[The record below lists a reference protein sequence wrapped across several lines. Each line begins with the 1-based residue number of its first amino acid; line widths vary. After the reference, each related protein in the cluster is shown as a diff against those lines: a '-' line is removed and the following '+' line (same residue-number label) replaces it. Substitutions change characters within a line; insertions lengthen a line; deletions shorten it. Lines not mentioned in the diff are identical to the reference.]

1 MTTPINPRAT
11 RKDVARFAGVSPA
24 VVSYVLNGGP
34 RSVAPATRQRVL
46 QAIEVLGYRPN
57 PIARALTTQST
68 GTIGLL
74 IPDIANPLFAE
85 LANRI
90 EEAANAQSLG
100 VLLATSRGSAA
111 VEREQIRSLADRRV
125 DGLVVL
131 SATSDPDVSGVG
143 NTPVVVLDRAEPLPG
158 LNTIGV
164 DYEDAAVQA
173 VEHLIGHG
181 HEKIAFIGGSDGS
194 ATTRARERGWLKTLS
209 AHGLPE
215 GASVRSDYTR
225 RGGYEAAQRLMAL
238 EDPPTAVF
246 IASDLHAVGAMHA
259 LNELGVSVPSQL
271 AVVNFDGSIESEYT
285 WPALTVMRQPLEEI
299 ADSAL
304 AALSSPDAAGTAG
317 HRVLRARLE
326 LRRSCGPHP
335 TR

>member
-1 MTTPINPRAT
+1 MSSSPRAT

-34 RSVAPATRQRVL
+34 RSVAPGTRERVL
-46 QAIEVLGYRPN
+46 QAVEVLGYRPN

-90 EEAANAQSLG
+90 EEEANSHGLG

-111 VEREQIRSLADRRV
+111 VEREQLRSLSDRRV
-125 DGLVVL
+125 DGLIVL

-143 NTPVVVLDRAEPLPG
+143 NTRVVVVDRAEAITG
-158 LNTIGV
+158 LNTVGV
-164 DYEDAAVQA
+164 DYEDAAA
-173 VEHLIGHG
+173 RGVEHLIEHG

-194 ATTRARERGWLKTLS
+194 TTTRARERGWLKTLVGR
-209 AHGLPE
+209 GLPE
-215 GASVRSDYTR
+215 GPSVRSDYTR
-225 RGGYEAAQRLMAL
+225 RGGYEAARRLMAL

-259 LNELGVSVPSQL
+259 LNELGIRVPTEL

-285 WPALTVMRQPLEEI
+285 WPALTVMRQPLEKI
-299 ADSAL
+299 AEL
-304 AALSSPDAAGTAG
+304 AVSSLSTTSPETG
-317 HRVLRARLE
+317 HRLLQAQLV
-326 LRRSCGPHP
+326 RRQSCGC
-335 TR
+335 

>member
-1 MTTPINPRAT
+1 MTMPSTPRAT

-24 VVSYVLNGGP
+24 VVSYVVNGGP
-34 RSVAPATRQRVL
+34 RSVAPATRERVL
-46 QAIEVLGYRPN
+46 QAVDALGYRAN

-90 EEAANAQSLG
+90 EEEANSRGLG

-111 VEREQIRSLADRRV
+111 TEREQLRSLADRRV
-125 DGLVVL
+125 DGLIIL
-131 SATSDPDVSGVG
+131 SAVSDPDISGAG
-143 NTPVVVLDRAEPLPG
+143 TARVVILDRAEAIAG
-158 LNTIGV
+158 LSTIGV
-164 DYEDAAVQA
+164 DYEGAAVQA
-173 VEHLIGHG
+173 VEHLIEHG
-181 HEKIAFIGGSDGS
+181 HKKIAFIGGSDGS
-194 ATTRARERGWLKTLS
+194 ATTRARERGWLGTLT
-209 AHGLPE
+209 ARGLGE
-215 GASVRSDYTR
+215 GPSVRSDYTR

-238 EDPPTAVF
+238 QDPPTAVF

-259 LNELGVSVPSQL
+259 LNELGIRVPADL

-299 ADSAL
+299 AEQAV
-304 AALSSPDAAGTAG
+304 SSLTATTPEIG
-317 HRVLRARLE
+317 HRLLQAQLV
-326 LRRSCGPHP
+326 RRQSCGC
-335 TR
+335 